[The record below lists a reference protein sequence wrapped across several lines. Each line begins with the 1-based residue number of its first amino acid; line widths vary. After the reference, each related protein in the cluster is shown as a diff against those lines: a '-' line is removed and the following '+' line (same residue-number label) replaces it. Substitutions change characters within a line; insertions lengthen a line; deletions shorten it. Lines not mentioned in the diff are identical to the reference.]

1 MEEKN
6 IKQGICER
14 YIKRMLDIVCSLAF
28 LLLFWW
34 VYAIVAVLVRMKLGS
49 PVLFKQPRPG
59 KDGKIFNLC
68 EIDW

>member
-34 VYAIVAVLVRMKLGS
+34 GLRDCSSFSTDETGQPGAV
-49 PVLFKQPRPG
+49 
-59 KDGKIFNLC
+59 
-68 EIDW
+68 

>member
-34 VYAIVAVLVRMKLGS
+34 GLRDCSSFSTDETGQPGAVQAAKTGER
-49 PVLFKQPRPG
+49 R
-59 KDGKIFNLC
+59 KDF
-68 EIDW
+68 